1 MKEREVL
8 LVPVENQVQ
17 MEFQEQLELKAKKEN
32 LVYQDRDQRD

>member
-17 MEFQEQLELKAKKEN
+17 MEFQDQLELKAKKEN